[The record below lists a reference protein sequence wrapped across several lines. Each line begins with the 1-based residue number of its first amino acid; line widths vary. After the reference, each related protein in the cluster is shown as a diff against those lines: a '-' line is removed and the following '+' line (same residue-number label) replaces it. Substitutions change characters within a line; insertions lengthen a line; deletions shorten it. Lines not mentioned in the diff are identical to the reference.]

1 MAACEGALLVV
12 DATQGVEAQTIA
24 NAYLALEN
32 NLTIIPVI
40 NKIDIA
46 FADPARTAAEI
57 ENTIGID
64 CSNAIHISAKTGVG
78 VAEVL
83 EAIVHRIVPP
93 RGDLHKPLRCLVFD
107 TYFDKFRGI
116 VSFIR
121 VVDGQVMPCINFILF
136 IGFYS
141 VVLINYEIKYD
152 INNTDP
158 PRRSSYVYGE

>member
-12 DATQGVEAQTIA
+12 DSTQGVEAQTIA

-46 FADPARTAAEI
+46 SADPIRTALEI

-64 CSNAIHISAKTGVG
+64 CTNAIHISAKTGAG
-78 VAEVL
+78 VTEVL
-83 EAIVHRIVPP
+83 EAIVNRIEPP
-93 RGDLHKPLRCLVFD
+93 RGDLQKPLRCLVFD

-121 VVDGQVMPCINFILF
+121 VVDGQVMQSIH
-136 IGFYS
+136 
-141 VVLINYEIKYD
+141 
-152 INNTDP
+152 
-158 PRRSSYVYGE
+158 